1 MNAYPEFYHLAAERY
16 SCRKYTNAPVSRELI
31 MAVLDTVRLAPSACN
46 KQPWKFLVL
55 DTPELRDIVIRSYS
69 RDWIKEASVYIV
81 ALGLHDEAWHRSFDG
96 KDHTDVDVSIAV
108 EHLCLGA
115 ASLGLGTCWVCNFDP
130 AIVREGLNLPDN
142 VEPIAII
149 PMGYPD
155 SDGTVPEKKR
165 KPFDEIVKWGK
176 Y

>member
-1 MNAYPEFYHLAAERY
+1 M
-16 SCRKYTNAPVSRELI
+16 
-31 MAVLDTVRLAPSACN
+31 
-46 KQPWKFLVL
+46 
-55 DTPELRDIVIRSYS
+55 
-69 RDWIKEASVYIV
+69 

-165 KPFDEIVKWGK
+165 KPLDEIVKWGK

>member
-69 RDWIKEASVYIV
+69 RDWIKEAPVCIV

-149 PMGYPD
+149 PMGYPN
-155 SDGTVPEKKR
+155 SDGTIPEKKR